1 MTPSKFIREA
11 TDAERT
17 RVVESA
23 GLTSQHEQ
31 RAIYLRDL
39 LERLVQQTAIEFPE
53 IDAGD
58 GPGHGHERPG
68 IWDGTG
74 TPCNYCKL
82 WAEAKKAAR
91 RLK

>member
-1 MTPSKFIREA
+1 MTASKFIREA

-17 RVVESA
+17 RVAENA
-23 GLTSQHEQ
+23 GLASQHEQ

-58 GPGHGHERPG
+58 GPGHGHEQPG
-68 IWDGTG
+68 IWLATG
-74 TPCNYCKL
+74 TPCEYCAL
-82 WAEAKKAAR
+82 WAEAKKAAKG
-91 RLK
+91 L